1 MAIVYIASP
10 YKALAVRESQRK
22 AYAMSVAQQECL
34 KVLREYEGFT
44 PVSPLL
50 Q

>member
-22 AYAMSVAQQECL
+22 AYA
-34 KVLREYEGFT
+34 
-44 PVSPLL
+44 
-50 Q
+50 